1 MQLVVSDA
9 HEGLKNAIARVL
21 SCPWQRCTVHFLRD
35 MLGHARRD
43 QHGALCALI
52 CPIFQGDDVDQ
63 GRARLADAVDRLRP
77 APPKVAE
84 LLAAAEEDLLAF
96 YAFAPAHWP
105 KAAQHQS
112 A

>member
-1 MQLVVSDA
+1 MPVAALHRA
-9 HEGLKNAIARVL
+9 L
-21 SCPWQRCTVHFLRD
+21 LRD